1 MPMKLSEIQIDYI
14 KELFNVGLGEA
25 VVEINDLINEEVLMS
40 VPDFEIFDTEL
51 IYEKLE
57 IEKQNDISA
66 VIIPITG
73 DITCYGILLFPAESS
88 LELVRRVLN
97 DSGRTS
103 SLTHL
108 EVESLTEVSSII
120 LDAII
125 NSIGEILS
133 MDLSTEL
140 PTAYTGDFEHLVATF
155 YSQATVMSVGMYF
168 EIKNSDVR
176 GDILFIQDINVVKDF
191 IERTNQMLKEL
202 GL

>member
-1 MPMKLSEIQIDYI
+1 MKLSEIQIDYI